1 MTGKRFNKNA
11 GVGPRFGIG
20 GNTPLRFTK
29 KGRQTATPELVRD
42 LVLDNPAPFVRFD
55 HHQAP
60 QGSQTWFSTPAR

>member
-1 MTGKRFNKNA
+1 MASFLP
-11 GVGPRFGIG
+11 VPVSIG
-20 GNTPLRFTK
+20 CSVVWGRGLRFTK
-29 KGRQTATPELVRD
+29 KGRQTAPPELVRD